1 MNKRNLF
8 VRITAIILCAI
19 MVLGVFSAAI
29 YAMAYDADAV
39 PTPVTGSPDNTVPIL
54 IAVAAILAIVAC
66 IVVPRLKK
74 KK

>member
-19 MVLGVFSAAI
+19 MVLGVFSAALS
-29 YAMAYDADAV
+29 ALAYDVDAV
-39 PTPVTGSPDNTVPIL
+39 PSPVTGSPDNTLPIL
-54 IAVAAILAIVAC
+54 IAVIAILAVVAC
-66 IVVPRLKK
+66 IVVPRIKK